1 MVNQQSINQSTNQLT
16 INQSLMSLTKI
27 INVIHFFFFWCVQ
40 YLHSFSM
47 LKCLRN
53 RKAKVSRIAYQ
64 TLFLLL
70 IATPHDFWEVHQ
82 GPSHVV
88 TLAFF
93 MQVLVLYL

>member
-1 MVNQQSINQSTNQLT
+1 
-16 INQSLMSLTKI
+16 
-27 INVIHFFFFWCVQ
+27 
-40 YLHSFSM
+40 M

-70 IATPHDFWEVHQ
+70 ISTPHDFWEVHQ